1 MRKVAINNDYF
12 ATLETAQRL
21 DLLRHLIENSE
32 IVPLV
37 RGPTGIGKTVLAL
50 RLKQLAPANWS
61 VCSFEADASM
71 SPEHLLVSM
80 ARCIGWSDIKGDQL
94 EGLVER
100 FGLMRERGHIPV
112 LLVDDAQFLPP
123 ASLITLLRLYE
134 RQRAG
139 EPLISLVLF
148 ADERIDVLLSTP
160 QLQIMSPQAIQT
172 IGLPLF
178 NRKDTT
184 TYMHYL
190 LQVEGLPADLEL
202 EDARLTKL
210 FRETKGNP
218 GLLRQAILHA
228 IRDEDKRS
236 GTWITGSYL
245 PMVIGASLSLLL
257 IFGLL
262 LFQDEINRLFQSPE
276 PTPIEATAE
285 PMQLQQQEVEI
296 DPIQADVMQ
305 GLNQN
310 EESAQEEEPTA
321 IAEPVGLEESAA
333 VPFEQPLLLAD
344 SSNNGVDEV
353 AQEDDINVQ
362 ATEFPASEVVH
373 TPSEETPDMV
383 EAKPEILI
391 ETPQDSVVLD
401 ASMVDEAVVVEP
413 KIQAHMDL
421 LRRDDWVLTRPA
433 VHYTVQLLGVE
444 KLQSLKA
451 FIERHHLRDKA
462 FYIET
467 ERNGKSWYPLLWGEY
482 PDKPSAI
489 ESSHQLPL
497 EVQSKGTWVRSF
509 GALQD
514 LLEK

>member
-1 MRKVAINNDYF
+1 MRKVAIDNDYF

-21 DLLRHLIENSE
+21 DLVRHLIENSE

-50 RLKQLAPANWS
+50 RLKQLASANWS
-61 VCSFEADASM
+61 VCYFEADASM

-178 NRKDTT
+178 NRQDTT
-184 TYMHYL
+184 IYMHYL

-218 GLLRQAILHA
+218 GLLRQAILNA
-228 IRDEDKRS
+228 IGDEDKRS
-236 GTWITGSYL
+236 GSYT
-245 PMVIGASLSLLL
+245 PKIIGASLLLLL

-276 PTPIEATAE
+276 PTPVEATAE
-285 PMQLQQQEVEI
+285 PMPLQQQEVEI
-296 DPIQADVMQ
+296 DPIQADAMQ

-333 VPFEQPLLLAD
+333 VPFEQPLLLTD
-344 SSNNGVDEV
+344 SSNNWVDGV
-353 AQEDDINVQ
+353 AQEDDIKVQ
-362 ATEFPASEVVH
+362 GTEFQAPEIVH
-373 TPSEETPDMV
+373 APSEETPDRV
-383 EAKPEILI
+383 EEKPEILI
-391 ETPQDSVVLD
+391 ETAQDSVVSD
-401 ASMVDEAVVVEP
+401 ASMVDEAVVIEP
-413 KIQAHMDL
+413 KIQAQMDL
-421 LRRDDWVLTRPA
+421 LQREDWVLTRPA
-433 VHYTVQLLGVE
+433 VHYTLQLLGVE
-444 KLQSLKA
+444 KLQSLKE

-482 PDKPSAI
+482 PDKLSAI